1 MAIDLSFLGGLPE
14 GLLTPE
20 QMASAQDRAQR
31 AAALQLGLGM
41 VAGAQGQRG
50 QGKPRLGQIVAQA
63 GGPAMQAYQGAFDQ
77 TLRNALVSM
86 QAGQLQKQQQDQARL
101 RSLLPQVFQVE
112 RGPETQETFAT
123 ETGDF
128 TMTQPGAVT
137 GVKIDP
143 AKLQA
148 LMMIPGGMEAV
159 RGIAETQKL
168 VRQAGLT
175 AGAQEGESPFS
186 AYLSAQSPEV
196 RKLAETYDKGFK
208 RGIIDEETALKRIES
223 LGKMEE
229 SFIGRQESKSE
240 RELARELA
248 AEDRRLA
255 REEGRAERAAAREE
269 KRLEGT
275 EGQRS
280 SAGYAERMVVANNI
294 AQQLPA
300 SALPTV
306 GTAIAGGVPLIGG
319 YVQRRVMTPDQ
330 QLYKQAADD
339 WIRAKLRKESGAV
352 IGDEEMARE
361 YETYFPQPGDTNQVI
376 KQKEQARNTA
386 TQAMIKNAGQVFQM
400 PELMPR
406 PSAPAAGVRRYN
418 PATGRVE

>member
-41 VAGAQGQRG
+41 ISGATGQRG
-50 QGKPRLGQIVAQA
+50 AGKPRLGQIVAQA

-112 RGPETQETFAT
+112 RGPETQETYAT

-128 TMTQPGAVT
+128 TMTKPGDVT

-175 AGAQEGESPFS
+175 AGAQEGESPFA

-196 RKLAETYDKGFK
+196 RKLAGTYDKGFK
-208 RGIIDEETALKRIES
+208 RGVIDEETALKRIES
-223 LGKMEE
+223 LGKMEDA
-229 SFIGRQESKSE
+229 FIGRQESKAD

-248 AEDRRLA
+248 AEERRLA

-269 KRLEGT
+269 KRIEGT

-280 SAGYAERMVVANNI
+280 AAGYAERMVIADNI
-294 AQQLPA
+294 SKQLPA
-300 SALPTV
+300 SALPTI
-306 GTAIAGGVPLIGG
+306 GTAVAGGVPLIGG
-319 YVQRRVMTPDQ
+319 YIQRRVMSPEQ

-352 IGDEEMARE
+352 IGEEEMARE
-361 YETYFPQPGDTNQVI
+361 YETYFPQPGDTPSVI
-376 KQKEQARNTA
+376 KQKEQARSTA
-386 TQAMIKNAGQVFQM
+386 TQAMIKNAGAVFQM

-406 PSAPAAGVRRYN
+406 PVAPAAGVRRYN
-418 PATGRVE
+418 PSTGRVE